1 MGMRWYWHKRSNA
14 PSFRSQA
21 VALVPLRHT
30 GWCYGCRLNNK
41 FGTRLLL
48 HTSQDLTYLLPVHN
62 VPYLSAVSWCE
73 SRKDKTAGWFFLVLS
88 AFELPSILW
97 HCWYLAC
104 KKLHNYPQFSHSTWS
119 NAGKEA
125 QYRACLR
132 VSAWFWWFLQT
143 APGDFQK
150 DRRQKTV
157 ARNPSLGWRM
167 SGARPADQREL
178 SEPQLGRECLAW
190 SRHHVRQS
198 CARGHR
204 TDAERLRRPPSSSLA
219 HQRLRSEVDGLR
231 SSVARPAHDTIH
243 RTNVHPK
250 DDWGAGLI

>member
-1 MGMRWYWHKRSNA
+1 MDMRWYWHKQSNA
-14 PSFRSQA
+14 PSFRSPA

-30 GWCYGCRLNNK
+30 GWCYGCQLNNK

-48 HTSQDLTYLLPVHN
+48 HTSQEWPYISPACAQRPLPLGSQLVWIKKRQDCWVIFPGSQCFWVALNSLTLLI
-62 VPYLSAVSWCE
+62 
-73 SRKDKTAGWFFLVLS
+73 RGWQQG
-88 AFELPSILW
+88 
-97 HCWYLAC
+97 YLAC
-104 KKLHNYPQFSHSTWS
+104 KKLHNYLQFSHSTWS

-125 QYRACLR
+125 QYRAC
-132 VSAWFWWFLQT
+132 VCVCAWFWRFLRT

-178 SEPQLGRECLAW
+178 SELQLGRECPAW
-190 SRHHVRQS
+190 SRRHVRQS

-219 HQRLRSEVDGLR
+219 RQRLRSEADGLR
-231 SSVARPAHDTIH
+231 SSVARPAHDTMY
-243 RTNVHPK
+243 
-250 DDWGAGLI
+250 